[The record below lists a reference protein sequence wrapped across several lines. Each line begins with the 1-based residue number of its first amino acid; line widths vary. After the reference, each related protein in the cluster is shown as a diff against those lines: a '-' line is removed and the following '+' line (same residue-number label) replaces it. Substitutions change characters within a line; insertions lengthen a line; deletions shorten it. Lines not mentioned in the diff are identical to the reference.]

1 MKKEELLYKIQQI
14 ENIRFI
20 KSNISLMSDIR
31 KIKARVLDD
40 TFRIA
45 VVGEFSSG
53 KSTFINGLLGRD
65 ILLHAVNETT
75 AAITCIYN
83 VTDKDARMGNCEIE
97 YNNGRKKVIK
107 DFTSLREYTTTQSK
121 LDVADKIRS
130 VSIYAHFIDTEVPLV
145 IVDTPGLNG
154 IADKHRDITIEE
166 VKRAHACIYLLSLK
180 GITGTDTDF
189 IKVLSNY
196 QSNFIFIQNFI
207 DSLHLSE
214 GETLEKK
221 INEDKLLLGKLFSE
235 NDFTYEICGISA
247 LKSLASKDYGV
258 TRLYESDTVEL
269 TKEDRERLRE
279 ESNIIQF
286 EHILKGMVTSRR
298 YKQVV
303 LDSAVQALESLLSQI
318 LFRLDSRQQ
327 VNDELLKQDDK
338 SRRIERAQ
346 DVINNLRAQE
356 GDRLHRL
363 DNFLISKDSEN
374 QKGLKEYVESRL
386 KKVYESVCT
395 EIDDRIKS
403 YDDLNRVDLRYFGSY
418 VSNIL
423 NGDVIPDL
431 DQRIALN
438 LSHLYEMGIQ
448 RAAEYSVTISDER
461 AGIVFSIDNI
471 QEEIKAQI
479 ESEERKINDV
489 ESQIKSDEIEKK
501 KLNGKINRVEEQI
514 ERTADDVKENENER
528 KKAEGEY
535 RNNIESL
542 GRKPDIQKWKEEKKV
557 PVKRHGI
564 VGRLKDLFST
574 EYRIVYEE
582 HEDDSAQREWMRR
595 KSQYDSKIEYKRRE
609 VNAKRIELE
618 NRQRQLQVEKSSS
631 ERQRDS
637 IEQSIRALK
646 QEIENRKEII
656 RNNQNEAC
664 QTQKKRLKE
673 RIEDELMGT
682 SGGECNLEHLK
693 SHIAEMSGRH
703 MDAIKNTVHRY
714 YLDSIEDKIKSYQNI
729 IENNT
734 QRLEEQYM
742 ADKNDMKALT
752 GILNS
757 LK

>member
-1 MKKEELLYKIQQI
+1 MEKEELLYKIQQI
-14 ENIRFI
+14 ENIKFI
-20 KSNISLMSDIR
+20 KSKTSLMSDIR

-83 VTDKDARMGNCEIE
+83 VVDKDTRMGSCEIE
-97 YNNGRKKVIK
+97 YNNGTKKVIK
-107 DFTSLREYTTTQSK
+107 DFTSLRDYTTTQSK

-130 VSIYAHFIDTEVPLV
+130 VSIYAHFMDSEVPLV

-180 GITGTDTDF
+180 GVTNTDKDF
-189 IKVLSNY
+189 INVLSNY

-207 DSLHLSE
+207 DSLHLSD
-214 GETLEKK
+214 GETPEKK
-221 INEDKLLLGKLFSE
+221 ISEDKLLLGKLFSE

-247 LKSLASKDYGV
+247 LKSLASKDYGI

-286 EHILKGMVTSRR
+286 ERILKGMVTSRR

-346 DVINNLRAQE
+346 NVINNLRAQE

-395 EIDDRIKS
+395 EIDDRIKC

-438 LSHLYEMGIQ
+438 LSHLYEMGTQ

-461 AGIVFSIDNI
+461 AGIVFSIDSI

-479 ESEERKINDV
+479 ESEERKINNV
-489 ESQIKSDEIEKK
+489 QSKIKSDENEKE
-501 KLNGKINRVEEQI
+501 KLNDKIKEVEIKI
-514 ERTADDVKENENER
+514 ERTADDVKKNENEH

-542 GRKPDIQKWKEEKKV
+542 GRKPDIHKWKEEKKV

-564 VGRLKDLFST
+564 IGWFKDFFST

-609 VNAKRIELE
+609 VNAKRNELE

-646 QEIENRKEII
+646 QEIENRNEII

-664 QTQKKRLKE
+664 QIQKKRLKE

-714 YLDSIEDKIKSYQNI
+714 YLDSIKDKIKSYQNI
-729 IENNT
+729 IDNNT

-742 ADKNDMKALT
+742 ADKNDMIALT
-752 GILNS
+752 EILNS